1 MAHTCR
7 GTISLH
13 GAHIHTEDSC
23 NFIVSN
29 GGGTQTFH
37 LRASSEVERQ
47 RWVTAL
53 ELAKAKAIQRME
65 SEDDES
71 FTNDADDVDIT
82 AEIDKNELTNVV
94 KMLGSK
100 LEDLQTCHDL
110 IVKHGL
116 ALQRS
121 LGEIENSHNNPDN
134 RTSEHGALVK
144 AVNERATLFKIT
156 SNAMLN
162 ASAEFI
168 ELCQVSSFF
177 PHFRNRLTTLNYLL
191 YRGTGVNGKSY
202 CQTSAR
208 SARDWKTWWN
218 NLPNNIPILKT
229 GCAKKFTKEDR
240 SIKLKAYRQLSVRP
254 ISIATRPT
262 T

>member
-37 LRASSEVERQ
+37 LRACSEVERQ

-71 FTNDADDVDIT
+71 IMIGTNSGCELQDLDGEMGQ
-82 AEIDKNELTNVV
+82 EIDKNELNNVV
-94 KMLGSK
+94 KLLGSK

-121 LGEIENSHNNPDN
+121 LGELEISPD
-134 RTSEHGALVK
+134 
-144 AVNERATLFKIT
+144 
-156 SNAMLN
+156 
-162 ASAEFI
+162 
-168 ELCQVSSFF
+168 
-177 PHFRNRLTTLNYLL
+177 P
-191 YRGTGVNGKSY
+191 
-202 CQTSAR
+202 
-208 SARDWKTWWN
+208 
-218 NLPNNIPILKT
+218 P
-229 GCAKKFTKEDR
+229 
-240 SIKLKAYRQLSVRP
+240 RP
-254 ISIATRPT
+254 G
-262 T
+262 